1 MWPTG
6 GAWLCKHLWDHYEFA
21 PDKNYLAKIY
31 PVLKGAAQ
39 FFADTLVEE
48 PVHKWMVTCPSLSPE
63 HVHPGGVSVCAGP
76 SMDTQIVR
84 DLFKHCIRAA
94 QALGVDREF
103 AAKLSSPTPAACSP
117 KMKWKLPSQPHSI
130 SG

>member
-1 MWPTG
+1 M
-6 GAWLCKHLWDHYEFA
+6 
-21 PDKNYLAKIY
+21 
-31 PVLKGAAQ
+31 LKGAAQ

-84 DLFKHCIRAA
+84 DLFEHCVRALGWNGGNGA
-94 QALGVDREF
+94 RRLCGARRDPALHHGRQALQRHR
-103 AAKLSSPTPAACSP
+103 LSQVVVHPCRQALFSHAR
-117 KMKWKLPSQPHSI
+117 L
-130 SG
+130 